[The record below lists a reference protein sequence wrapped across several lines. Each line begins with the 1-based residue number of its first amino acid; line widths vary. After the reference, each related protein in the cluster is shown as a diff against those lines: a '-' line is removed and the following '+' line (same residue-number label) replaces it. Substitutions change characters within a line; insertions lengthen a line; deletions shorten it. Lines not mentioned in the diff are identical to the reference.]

1 MPLPRLACG
10 GDSRSA
16 YTQSADRGFLSG
28 GASVPRKRTN
38 PFNVVLGA
46 VGILFTVTAM
56 SYCVFVL
63 RGVQAAEANAA
74 TPPAAFERLMDGYG
88 TSILVGQLA
97 VLAIAT
103 VGAVAFDSAEGKK
116 EVARRQA
123 ATGAAGSR
131 SDSATTSPADTSGK
145 MVS

>member
-1 MPLPRLACG
+1 
-10 GDSRSA
+10 
-16 YTQSADRGFLSG
+16 
-28 GASVPRKRTN
+28 VPRKRTN

-74 TPPAAFERLMDGYG
+74 APPAAFERLMDGYG

>member
-1 MPLPRLACG
+1 M
-10 GDSRSA
+10 
-16 YTQSADRGFLSG
+16 
-28 GASVPRKRTN
+28 PRKRTN
-38 PFNVVLGA
+38 PFNVVLGI

-74 TPPAAFERLMDGYG
+74 APPAAFEKLMDGYG

-103 VGAVAFDSAEGKK
+103 VGAVAFDSAEGRKQ
-116 EVARRQA
+116 VARRKVPVA
-123 ATGAAGSR
+123 P
-131 SDSATTSPADTSGK
+131 ATTSQEASASSSAGSTPS
-145 MVS
+145 